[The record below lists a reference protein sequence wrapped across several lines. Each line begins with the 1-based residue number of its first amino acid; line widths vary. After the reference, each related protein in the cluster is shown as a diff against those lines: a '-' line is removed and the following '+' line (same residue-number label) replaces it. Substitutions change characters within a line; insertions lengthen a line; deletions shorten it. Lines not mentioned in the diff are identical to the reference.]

1 MSRTVLSSQRLSE
14 TKDTNIGRIIIFCE
28 GETEQYYFEYF
39 SDIIKKNKYTDV
51 KVVVET
57 ASGDAQRVLNYANEF
72 MSKDDNNKSFSNYD
86 KYLVFDCDAPKDIQ
100 SVILAASDYKLL
112 VSNYLFEVWLL
123 MYFEDV
129 KTKLSRKKIY
139 ERLSSHLNS
148 DYEKGDKGTIRE
160 IIQNGDVEKAIDNA
174 RDLEENYTT
183 KGENILTNIKS
194 MNTFTNV
201 YELIEKFMVEITLR

>member
-194 MNTFTNV
+194 MNPFTNV